1 MARAIAI
8 SVFTAALALLALAPT
23 LARGAELQYNGRKLR
38 RHVAPVLPAIARQMH
53 LEGTVRLQI
62 EVSPAGKVSSVKALG
77 GHPILITAA
86 TNAVKE
92 WLFES
97 DPGSTSVVVSF
108 TFK

>member
-1 MARAIAI
+1 MARAISI
-8 SVFTAALALLALAPT
+8 SVFMTALALLALAP
-23 LARGAELQYNGRKLR
+23 ARGAELQYNGRKLR

-62 EVSPAGKVSSVKALG
+62 EVSPAGKVTSVKALG

-92 WLFES
+92 WLFEPEPS
-97 DPGSTSVVVSF
+97 STSVVVSF

>member
-1 MARAIAI
+1 MARAIVI
-8 SVFTAALALLALAPT
+8 SVFTTALALLALAP
-23 LARGAELQYNGRKLR
+23 ARGAELQYNGRKLR

-62 EVSPAGKVSSVKALG
+62 EVSPAGKVTSVKALG

-92 WLFES
+92 WLFEP
-97 DPGSTSVVVSF
+97 DAGSTSVVVSF

>member
-8 SVFTAALALLALAPT
+8 SVFTTALALLALAP
-23 LARGAELQYNGRKLR
+23 ARGAELQYNGRKLR

-62 EVSPAGKVSSVKALG
+62 EVSPAGKVTSVKALG

-92 WLFES
+92 WLFEP
-97 DPGSTSVVVSF
+97 DPSSTSVVVSF